1 MQTDRTIPSNKTD
14 IIICDNK
21 KGTSIL
27 IDDAIPGN
35 RNVIKKEAEK
45 ILQYKNLKIEIQLM
59 WNVNAKVISA
69 IMGVTGTISES
80 LRQYLSNLPEKHE
93 FKEIQKTA
101 ILGTSHKLW
110 EVQM

>member
-1 MQTDRTIPSNKTD
+1 VKAKLIPV
-14 IIICDNK
+14 II
-21 KGTSIL
+21 
-27 IDDAIPGN
+27 
-35 RNVIKKEAEK
+35 
-45 ILQYKNLKIEIQLM
+45 
-59 WNVNAKVISA
+59 
-69 IMGVTGTISES
+69 GVTGTISES